1 MSSDATSAGPLV
13 PRHAATVMLLRE
25 TMHGAEVLVIRRHEN
40 LAFMGGMWVFPGGA
54 LSPADLSPAALACIP
69 ERSKTRC
76 SQFTDLH
83 GSPLPH
89 THCLGLA
96 IAAYRETFEETGV
109 LMATDAAGRHCDDDL
124 LNRVQAQRRAIAAD
138 PVLFAALLNEEGLL
152 LDVDRLVYWAHWI
165 TPSNAPRRFDTR
177 FFAMLV
183 PPAQTAAIDATEAVD
198 HAWMTPAAL
207 LSAAERGEMP
217 VSQPTIYNLM
227 ELGQSLREHGS
238 AVAMLESERARTVA
252 PILPKVLRDGR
263 TLIVL
268 PWDPEYGALPGEGAP
283 TDVSYPEA
291 LRTLPSRLLAK

>member
-1 MSSDATSAGPLV
+1 MSSQSPSAGPLA

-25 TMHGAEVLVIRRHEN
+25 TPHGAEVLVIRRHEN

-54 LSPADLSPAALACIP
+54 LAPADLSPAALACIP
-69 ERSKTRC
+69 ERSKARC

-89 THCLGLA
+89 TQCLGLA

-109 LMATDAAGRHCDDDL
+109 LMATDAAGRHCGDDL

-138 PVLFAALLNEEGLL
+138 PALFAALLNEEGLL

-207 LSAAERGEMP
+207 LSAAQLGEMP

-227 ELGQSLREHGS
+227 ELDRRLREQGS
-238 AVAMLESERARTVA
+238 AAAMLERERARNVA
-252 PILPKVLRDGR
+252 PVLPKVMRGER

-268 PWDPEYGALPGEGAP
+268 PWDPEYAALPGEGAP
-283 TDVSYPEA
+283 PQITYPEG
-291 LRTLPSRLLAK
+291 LRSLPSRLEGR